1 MTNSANSNTVSANSV
16 IHVSDQDFQ
25 EKVLEN
31 DLPVLVD
38 FWAPWCGPC
47 RLLGPVLDD
56 IARDLSG
63 KVVIA
68 KVNVDENPRI
78 SAAMQIQAIPML
90 AMFKGGEIKKVITG
104 VRPRQDILDFIDSAS
119 R

>member
-1 MTNSANSNTVSANSV
+1 MTNSVNNTVSQNAV

-25 EKVLEN
+25 EKVLDS

-56 IARDLSG
+56 IAGELSG

-90 AMFKGGEIKKVITG
+90 AMFKGGEVRKVVTG
-104 VRPRQDILDFIDSAS
+104 VRPKQDILEFIDSVS
-119 R
+119 S